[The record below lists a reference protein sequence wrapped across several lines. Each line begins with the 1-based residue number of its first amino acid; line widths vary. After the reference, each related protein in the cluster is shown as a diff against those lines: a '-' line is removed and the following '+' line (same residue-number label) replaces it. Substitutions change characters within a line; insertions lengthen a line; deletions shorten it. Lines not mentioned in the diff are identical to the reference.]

1 MLINDF
7 SISQQVLVT
16 MQSSIFCMDFV
27 LSRSGEVRLEAKL
40 QEKKW

>member
-7 SISQQVLVT
+7 SLSLQVLMTVR
-16 MQSSIFCMDFV
+16 SSIFCMLFL

-40 QEKKW
+40 QEKK